1 MVVHDVAG
9 TVNGVAGS
17 DNELAGT
24 VNNVACTVNDVA
36 QCKARP
42 LPKSRGWNSV
52 FQATARSPS
61 T

>member
-1 MVVHDVAG
+1 VVVHDVAG

-17 DNELAGT
+17 DNELAG
-24 VNNVACTVNDVA
+24 TVNDVA